1 MKNFR
6 RILVIAFVA
15 LFAFASTSCH
25 KDGVFNPKKKI
36 SRVFTQ
42 YNGGSKNLAATYVW
56 NKNKLE
62 KIDYGDGDIAYYTYD
77 GKKVSKISNGAVVM
91 NFTYDGAK
99 LSKVEISYEGQL
111 YCSVAVTHDGN
122 KITKL
127 VIVITEYDS
136 DYKDAKDIVRTG
148 LSLRGILPATTCD
161 NLVEKQIQ
169 AKESGRKG
177 TYTSTIEFKYDGWN
191 IIEERWVEDNDVYAY
206 TYDKGN
212 NPFFGL
218 FGGDGDYVDLVES
231 KNNIEKVSNTYN
243 GEYSESFFQYS
254 YDGKWP
260 TERRRVYSDNSLGT
274 TYFYEYYEY
283 VK

>member
-1 MKNFR
+1 M
-6 RILVIAFVA
+6 VIAFVA

-77 GKKVSKISNGAVVM
+77 GKKVSKISNGAQVV

-111 YCSVAVTHDGN
+111 EESIAVTHDGN

-127 VIVITEYDS
+127 VITGYDS

-177 TYTSTIEFKYDGWN
+177 TYTYTIEFKYDGWN

-218 FGGDGDYVDLVES
+218 FGGGEDYVEYLES

-274 TYFYEYYEY
+274 TYFYEYEN
-283 VK
+283 

>member
-1 MKNFR
+1 M
-6 RILVIAFVA
+6 VIAFVA

-36 SRVFTQ
+36 SRVFYQ
-42 YNGGSKNLAATYVW
+42 YNGGSKTLAATYVW
-56 NKNKLE
+56 NKNKLD

-77 GKKVSKISNGAVVM
+77 GKKVSKISNGAQVV

-99 LSKVEISYEGQL
+99 LSKVELSYEGQL
-111 YCSVAVTHDGN
+111 EESIAVTHDGN

-127 VIVITEYDS
+127 VITEYDS

-177 TYTSTIEFKYDGWN
+177 TYTYTLEFKYDGWN
-191 IIEERWVEDNDVYAY
+191 IIEERWVEDNDVYAF
-206 TYDKGN
+206 TYDKCN

-218 FGGDGDYVDLVES
+218 FGGDFGGDGDYVDYLES
-231 KNNIEKVSNTYN
+231 KNNIEKVSNTYD

-260 TERRRVYSDNSLGT
+260 TEKRRIYSDNTLGY
-274 TYFYEYYEY
+274 TYFYEYEN
-283 VK
+283 

>member
-1 MKNFR
+1 M
-6 RILVIAFVA
+6 VIAFVA

-42 YNGGSKNLAATYVW
+42 YNGGSKTLAATYVW

-77 GKKVSKISNGAVVM
+77 GKKVSKITYGAQVM

-99 LSKVEISYEGQL
+99 LSKVEVSYEGQL
-111 YCSVAVTHDGN
+111 YYSYAVTHDGN

-127 VIVITEYDS
+127 VVTEYDS
-136 DYKDAKDIVRTG
+136 DKNDVKSIVRTG
-148 LSLRGILPATTCD
+148 LCLNGILPATTCD

-177 TYTSTIEFKYDGWN
+177 TYTYTLEFKYDGWN
-191 IIEERWVEDNDVYAY
+191 IIEERWVEDNDVYTY
-206 TYDKGN
+206 TYDKCN

-218 FGGDGDYVDLVES
+218 FGGSDYVEYLES
-231 KNNIEKVSNTYN
+231 KNNIEKVSNTDN
-243 GEYSESFFQYS
+243 GEYSEFSFQYS

-274 TYFYEYYEY
+274 TYFYEY

>member
-36 SRVFTQ
+36 SRLFYQ
-42 YNGGSKNLAATYVW
+42 SNGGDKSLVATYIW
-56 NKNKLE
+56 NKNKLD
-62 KIDYGDGDIAYYTYD
+62 KIDYGGGNFTYYTYD
-77 GKKVSKISNGAVVM
+77 GKKVSKITTGSSVA

-99 LSKVEISYEGQL
+99 LSKVEVSYEGQL
-111 YCSVAVTHDGN
+111 ETSVAVTHDGN
-122 KITKL
+122 KISKL
-127 VIVITEYDS
+127 VITEYES
-136 DYKDAKDIVRTG
+136 DKDAQNIVHTG
-148 LSLRGILPATTCD
+148 LSLRGILPATACD
-161 NLVEKQIQ
+161 NLIEKQIQ

-177 TYTSTIEFKYDGWN
+177 TYTYTVEFKYDGWN
-191 IIEERWVEDNDVYAY
+191 IIEERWVESNDIYAY
-206 TYDKGN
+206 TYDKCN

-218 FGGDGDYVDLVES
+218 FGGEGGDYVEYLES
-231 KNNIEKVSNTYN
+231 KNNIEKVSNTYD
-243 GEYSESFFQYS
+243 GGYSESSFQYS

-260 TERRRVYSDNSLGT
+260 TEKRRFYSDNTLGY
-274 TYFYEYYEY
+274 TYFYEY

>member
-42 YNGGSKNLAATYVW
+42 YNGGSKTLAATYVW

-77 GKKVSKISNGAVVM
+77 GKKVSKITYGAQVM

-99 LSKVEISYEGQL
+99 LSKVEVSYEGQL
-111 YCSVAVTHDGN
+111 YYSYAVTHDGN

-127 VIVITEYDS
+127 VVTEYDS
-136 DYKDAKDIVRTG
+136 DKNDVKSIVRTG
-148 LSLRGILPATTCD
+148 LCLRGILPATTCD

-177 TYTSTIEFKYDGWN
+177 TYTYTLEFKYDGWN
-191 IIEERWVEDNDVYAY
+191 IIEERWVEDNSVYAY

-218 FGGDGDYVDLVES
+218 FGGDGDYVGYLES
-231 KNNIEKVSNTYN
+231 KNNIEKVSNTYD
-243 GEYSESFFQYS
+243 GDYSEFSYQYS

-274 TYFYEYYEY
+274 TYFYEY

>member
-36 SRVFTQ
+36 SRVFYQ
-42 YNGGSKNLAATYVW
+42 DNGGSKTLAATYVW
-56 NKNKLE
+56 NKNKLD

-77 GKKVSKISNGAVVM
+77 GKKVSKISNGARVV

-111 YCSVAVTHDGN
+111 EESIAVTHDGN

-127 VIVITEYDS
+127 VITEYYS

-177 TYTSTIEFKYDGWN
+177 TYTYTLEFKYDGWN
-191 IIEERWVEDNDVYAY
+191 IIEARWVEDNDVYAY

-218 FGGDGDYVDLVES
+218 FGGEDYVQYLES
-231 KNNIEKVSNTYN
+231 KNNIEKVRNTYD

-260 TERRRVYSDNSLGT
+260 TEKRRIYSDNTLGY
-274 TYFYEYYEY
+274 TYFYEYEN
-283 VK
+283 

>member
-77 GKKVSKISNGAVVM
+77 GKKVSKISNGARVV

-111 YCSVAVTHDGN
+111 EESIAVTHDGN

-127 VIVITEYDS
+127 VMTGYYS

-148 LSLRGILPATTCD
+148 LSLNGILPATTCD

-177 TYTSTIEFKYDGWN
+177 TYTYTLEFKYDGWN

-218 FGGDGDYVDLVES
+218 FGGEDYVQYLES
-231 KNNIEKVSNTYN
+231 KNNIEKVSNTYD
-243 GEYSESFFQYS
+243 GEYSESSFQYS

-260 TERRRVYSDNSLGT
+260 TEKRRFDSDNTLDY
-274 TYFYEYYEY
+274 TYFYEY

>member
-1 MKNFR
+1 MKNFT
-6 RILVIAFVA
+6 RIMVLAFVA
-15 LFAFASTSCH
+15 LFAFAFTSCH

-36 SRVFTQ
+36 SRVFYQ
-42 YNGGSKNLAATYVW
+42 SNGGDKSLEATYIW
-56 NKNKLE
+56 NKNKLD
-62 KIDYGDGDIAYYTYD
+62 KIDYGGGSFAYFTYD
-77 GKKVSKISNGAVVM
+77 GKKVSKISIGAEVI

-111 YCSVAVTHDGN
+111 YESVAVTHDGN

-127 VIVITEYDS
+127 AITYYES
-136 DYKDAKDIVRTG
+136 DYKDAQSIIRSG

-161 NLVEKQIQ
+161 NLIEKQIQ

-177 TYTSTIEFKYDGWN
+177 TYNYTVEFKYDGWN
-191 IIEERWVEDNDVYAY
+191 IIEERWVEDSDVYTF

-218 FGGDGDYVDLVES
+218 FYGDGGDSVDFLES
-231 KNNIEKVSNTYN
+231 KNNIEKVSNTYA
-243 GEYSESFFQYS
+243 GEYGESSFQYS

-260 TERRRVYSDNSLGT
+260 TEKRRLYSDGT
-274 TYFYEYYEY
+274 LRYTYFYEYEN
-283 VK
+283 

>member
-6 RILVIAFVA
+6 RILALAFVA
-15 LFAFASTSCH
+15 LFALAFTSCH

-42 YNGGSKNLAATYVW
+42 YNGGNKTLEATYIW
-56 NKNKLE
+56 NKNKLD
-62 KIDYGDGDIAYYTYD
+62 KIDYGDGYFAYFKYD
-77 GKKVSKISNGAVVM
+77 GKRVSQISLESTVL
-91 NFTYDGAK
+91 NFTYNGAK
-99 LSKVEISYEGQL
+99 LSKVELSYRGQL
-111 YCSVAVTHDGN
+111 ATSIEVTHNGN

-127 VIVITEYDS
+127 SITEYES
-136 DYKDAKDIVRTG
+136 DYKGTKNIICAG
-148 LSLRGILPATTCD
+148 LCLRGILPANTCD

-169 AKESGRKG
+169 AKESGGKG
-177 TYTSTIEFKYDGWN
+177 TYNSTIEFKYDGWN
-191 IIEERWVEDNDVYAY
+191 IIEERWVEDNEVYNY

-218 FGGDGDYVDLVES
+218 LGDIGEGSDYVEYLES

-243 GEYSESFFQYS
+243 GNYSESSFSYS

-260 TERRRVYSDNSLGT
+260 TERRRIYSDGTLGT
-274 TYFYEYYEY
+274 TYFYEYE
-283 VK
+283 K

>member
-1 MKNFR
+1 M
-6 RILVIAFVA
+6 VIAFVA

-36 SRVFTQ
+36 SRVFYQ
-42 YNGGSKNLAATYVW
+42 YNGGSKTLAATYVW
-56 NKNKLE
+56 NKNKLD

-77 GKKVSKISNGAVVM
+77 GKKVSKISNGAQVV

-99 LSKVEISYEGQL
+99 LSKVELSYEGQL
-111 YCSVAVTHDGN
+111 EESIAVTHDGN

-127 VIVITEYDS
+127 VITEYDS

-177 TYTSTIEFKYDGWN
+177 TYTYTVEFKYDGWN
-191 IIEERWVEDNDVYAY
+191 IIEERWVESNDIYAY
-206 TYDKGN
+206 TYDKCN

-218 FGGDGDYVDLVES
+218 FGGEGGDYVEYLES
-231 KNNIEKVSNTYN
+231 KNNIEKVSNTYD

-260 TERRRVYSDNSLGT
+260 TEKRRIYSDNTLGY
-274 TYFYEYYEY
+274 TYFYEYEN
-283 VK
+283 

>member
-1 MKNFR
+1 M
-6 RILVIAFVA
+6 VIAFVA

-36 SRVFTQ
+36 SRVFYQ
-42 YNGGSKNLAATYVW
+42 DNGGSKTLAATYVW
-56 NKNKLE
+56 NKNKLD

-77 GKKVSKISNGAVVM
+77 GKKVSKISNGARVV

-111 YCSVAVTHDGN
+111 EESIAVTHDGN

-127 VIVITEYDS
+127 VMTGYYS
-136 DYKDAKDIVRTG
+136 DYKDAKDIVRTD

-177 TYTSTIEFKYDGWN
+177 TYTYTLEFKYDGWN

-218 FGGDGDYVDLVES
+218 FGGEDYVQYLES
-231 KNNIEKVSNTYN
+231 KNNIEKVSNTYD

-260 TERRRVYSDNSLGT
+260 TEKRRIYSDNTLGY
-274 TYFYEYYEY
+274 TYFYEYEN
-283 VK
+283 

>member
-1 MKNFR
+1 M
-6 RILVIAFVA
+6 VIAFVA

-36 SRVFTQ
+36 SRVFYQ
-42 YNGGSKNLAATYVW
+42 DNGGSKNLAATYVW
-56 NKNKLE
+56 NKNKLD

-77 GKKVSKISNGAVVM
+77 GKKVSKISNGARVV

-111 YCSVAVTHDGN
+111 EESIAVTHDGN

-127 VIVITEYDS
+127 VMTGYYS

-148 LSLRGILPATTCD
+148 LSLNGILPATTCD

-177 TYTSTIEFKYDGWN
+177 TYTYTLEFKYDGWN

-218 FGGDGDYVDLVES
+218 FGGEDYVQYLES
-231 KNNIEKVSNTYN
+231 KNNIEKVSNTYD

-260 TERRRVYSDNSLGT
+260 TEKRRIYSDNTLGY
-274 TYFYEYYEY
+274 TYFYEYEN
-283 VK
+283 

>member
-42 YNGGSKNLAATYVW
+42 YNGGSKTLAATYVW

-77 GKKVSKISNGAVVM
+77 GKKVSKITYGAQVM

-99 LSKVEISYEGQL
+99 LSKVEVSYEGQL
-111 YCSVAVTHDGN
+111 YYSYAVTHDGN

-127 VIVITEYDS
+127 VVTEYDS
-136 DYKDAKDIVRTG
+136 DKNDVKSIVRTG
-148 LSLRGILPATTCD
+148 LCLRGILPATTCD

-177 TYTSTIEFKYDGWN
+177 TYTYTLEFKYDGWN
-191 IIEERWVEDNDVYAY
+191 IIEERWVEDNDVYTY
-206 TYDKGN
+206 TYDKCN

-218 FGGDGDYVDLVES
+218 FGGSDYVEYLES

-243 GEYSESFFQYS
+243 GGYSESSYQYS

-274 TYFYEYYEY
+274 TYFYEY